1 MAAVAIDLP
10 YLSAFYSIPQV
21 TLTTLREAPTVE
33 LVNTLLVQLAAKAKE
48 HEETKAEKLRLEVEL
63 ENAVRSGQS
72 KARVLKSSV
81 DKSLEETAD
90 LRSKLKAEG
99 KHICILSQIL
109 SDTNDSLSED
119 TRLALE
125 TELQAL
131 KSTSSTSVSEVTDL
145 RSRVSS
151 LESANRD
158 TVALLE
164 AKSTAHD
171 RLAEELSTQHR
182 KTLELRR
189 EVSELEQTLQKAN
202 SASGSAKYREQ
213 SLQQEI
219 DSLKRSNDWYE
230 TELKTKSTE
239 YLKYRKEKGSRIV
252 ELQRL
257 NEDANSNFEALK
269 RTESTLRNRLEE
281 ISQKADDAFARIQQ
295 MQEDAAKTEEAFR
308 VELNSANRL
317 AELQKASA
325 DTAKQRMLDLQSSL
339 EQTRT
344 EAADEI
350 GQIRAEMETEHTDKE
365 AAERRVLELEVQ
377 VERLEADLNNTASMP
392 ATPHRG
398 INGTGI
404 GTPGRTGSPF
414 SSSTSRMK
422 GSLSFTQMYSE
433 YTTAKAELENE
444 RRRNEKLSGTIDEM
458 IQDLETRQ
466 PEIENLRA
474 DHDRLESEIVEMS
487 KIAGEVGKE
496 RDKLRKESRRWEGQ
510 VEGLTRE
517 GEVLR
522 QQLRDLSAQIKVLL
536 MEVHTREQGG
546 QSLSNTDQMMLDRV
560 ARSEIDDDAL
570 DGMTDTGRFIS
581 QHLTTFKTLRELQEQ
596 NTKLLRLTRELGEKM
611 EGDEARAKESQQA
624 QDQKEL
630 ETLREK
636 VERYKDEMKSMVTQ
650 SQSFIRE
657 RDMFRRMLSHRGQLP
672 PGTDLTSVFGQSV
685 DSGAP
690 PRTPPPGGVLNSIE
704 QSPASKDSADY
715 LKLLKEMQAHFD
727 SYRSEAAADRSALK
741 QQLDNLAKKNGELQ
755 AETAR
760 SNSQL
765 SLAHERYE
773 MLQANYA
780 MLKNENQEL
789 QRRSQGLAE
798 NAAKQDLRTQQV
810 AEDLVEAKGLLES
823 MRNESAN
830 LKAEKDFWK
839 SVEKRLT
846 EENENLSNE
855 RARLNNLNANLQNLI
870 NEREHSD
877 SEIRRRLQTQVESL
891 ESELQNTKRRLD
903 SEIDDGK
910 KSALRWE
917 YEHQQSQ
924 KRIDDLVA
932 SLGSVREELVAA
944 KTTRDHLQARV
955 NELAIEA
962 QSAEE
967 RVQVLQARPTPR
979 QAATATDSAEN
990 GTLNNS
996 GSAVSREQEL
1006 AIEVSELRRDLQ
1018 LSKGELESAN
1028 AQVEQYKAISQST
1041 EEELQSLNETQEQYR
1056 VEMDR
1061 ALEEKSDK
1069 IRDLEHRL
1077 GDVTSELSVT
1087 NSQLTNLRDEQS
1099 EAARHLE
1106 EQKSSF
1112 EVEIARLKD
1121 EDERHATTA
1130 HFHQEDLKA
1139 QAEIAQQAQQNYDN
1153 ELVKHAEAAK
1163 ALHKARTEYNQL
1175 KLEVVELRTEAETAK
1190 ANLVQSEESWTERR
1204 ERFEKELTD
1213 MRTRREEVNAQNKIL
1228 HQQLESVSGQ
1238 ISALQQNR
1246 AQQLNDADTPMSPS
1260 SSLEN
1265 LQEVIRYLRRE
1276 KEIVDVQY
1284 ELSVQEA
1291 RRLKQQ
1297 LDYAQ
1302 SQLDET
1308 RLKLDQ
1314 QRRAQGESERSTLN
1328 HNKLIETINELNL
1341 FRESSVTL
1349 RNEARQAQASLAEKT
1364 KRVEE
1369 LLEEIQPLQMKV
1381 RELENQ
1387 KEIQEGEMHLLQ
1399 EDRDRWQQ
1407 RTQNILQKYD
1417 RVDPAEMD
1425 LLKEQLATLRK
1436 ERDELEAARQPL
1448 QEEVDG
1454 IPDRLKQ
1461 VEEEASQK
1469 WHEARE
1475 RLVNQFKARSKDLS
1489 AKANERNAALQA
1501 AANEKGELEER
1512 LSTLN
1517 GELDAAKAERDEA
1530 IARAASEKSQQQA
1543 RADES
1548 TSSNGIEEGQVDE
1561 LRRNSF
1567 SDEDRK
1573 VLEEKVNAAEVRAET
1588 ESNRAE
1594 SIQSELDS
1602 CRSRISELEQ
1612 RVVSSSLMV
1621 KPVRSPLTPHLG
1633 GVAEKP

>member
-1 MAAVAIDLP
+1 M
-10 YLSAFYSIPQV
+10 
-21 TLTTLREAPTVE
+21 
-33 LVNTLLVQLAAKAKE
+33 
-48 HEETKAEKLRLEVEL
+48 
-63 ENAVRSGQS
+63 
-72 KARVLKSSV
+72 
-81 DKSLEETAD
+81 SL
-90 LRSKLKAEG
+90 
-99 KHICILSQIL
+99 
-109 SDTNDSLSED
+109 ED

-125 TELQAL
+125 TELQDV
-131 KSTSSTSVSEVTDL
+131 KSTSSTSVSEVSDL
-145 RSRVSS
+145 RSRISS

-158 TVALLE
+158 TVSLLE

-171 RLAEELSTQHR
+171 RLAEDLSTQHQ

-189 EVSELEQTLQKAN
+189 EVSELEQSLQQAK
-202 SASGSAKYREQ
+202 SASGTAKYREQ

-219 DSLKRSNDWYE
+219 ASLKRSNDWYE

-257 NEDANSNFEALK
+257 NEDANSNIEAAK
-269 RTESTLRNRLEE
+269 RTEITLRNRLEE
-281 ISQKADDAFARIQQ
+281 ISQKADDAFGRIQQ
-295 MQEDAAKTEEAFR
+295 MQEDAAKAEEAFR
-308 VELNSANRL
+308 VELDSANRL
-317 AELQKASA
+317 AALQKASA

-377 VERLEADLNNTASMP
+377 VERLEADLVNNASMP
-392 ATPHRG
+392 TTPHRG

-404 GTPGRTGSPF
+404 GTPGRFGSPF

-433 YTTAKAELENE
+433 YTATKAELEAE
-444 RRRNEKLSGTIDEM
+444 RRRNDKLSGTIDEM

-466 PEIENLRA
+466 PEIEELRV

-487 KIAGEVGKE
+487 KLADGVGKE
-496 RDKLRKESRRWEGQ
+496 RDKLRKDSRRWESQ
-510 VEGLTRE
+510 VDGLAKE

-536 MEVHTREQGG
+536 MEVHTREQGSQG
-546 QSLSNTDQMMLDRV
+546 LSTTDHMTLDRF
-560 ARSEIDDDAL
+560 ARGDVDYDAL
-570 DGMTDTGRFIS
+570 DGMTDTDRFIS
-581 QHLTTFKTLRELQEQ
+581 QHLTTFKNVRELQEQ

-624 QDQKEL
+624 QDRQEL
-630 ETLREK
+630 ESLREK

-672 PGTDLTSVFGQSV
+672 PGTDLTSIFGQSV

-690 PRTPPPGGVLNSIE
+690 PRTPPPGGVLSTIE
-704 QSPASKDSADY
+704 QSPGSKDSADY

-741 QQLDNLAKKNGELQ
+741 QQLDNLAKKNSELQ

-765 SLAHERYE
+765 GLAHERYE

-780 MLKNENQEL
+780 MLKTENQEL

-830 LKAEKDFWK
+830 LKAEKEFWK

-846 EENENLSNE
+846 EENETLTNE
-855 RARLNNLNANLQNLI
+855 RARSNTLNANLQNLI

-877 SEIRRRLQTQVESL
+877 SEIRRRLQNQVESL
-891 ESELQNTKRRLD
+891 ESELQNTKRKLD
-903 SEIDDGK
+903 TETEDGK
-910 KSALRWE
+910 RSVLRWE
-917 YEHQQSQ
+917 YEHQHNQR
-924 KRIDDLVA
+924 RIDDLVA
-932 SLGSVREELVAA
+932 SLGTVREELVAA
-944 KTTRDHLQARV
+944 KTTRDLLQARV

-979 QAATATDSAEN
+979 QPVTATDSAEN
-990 GTLNNS
+990 GASDNGGS
-996 GSAVSREQEL
+996 GVIREQEL
-1006 AIEVSELRRDLQ
+1006 AVEVSELKRDLQ
-1018 LSKGELESAN
+1018 LAKGELEN
-1028 AQVEQYKAISQST
+1028 AKSQVEQYKAISQSS
-1041 EEELQSLNETQEQYR
+1041 EEELHNLNETQDQYR
-1056 VEMDR
+1056 AEIDR
-1061 ALEEKSDK
+1061 VLEEKDAK
-1069 IRDLEHRL
+1069 IRDLEHRFE
-1077 GDVTSELSVT
+1077 DVTSELSAT
-1087 NSQLTNLRDEQS
+1087 QSQLANLRDEQS
-1099 EAARHLE
+1099 ETSRRLQ
-1106 EQKSSF
+1106 EQKSTF
-1112 EVEIARLKD
+1112 EAEIARLKD
-1121 EDERHATTA
+1121 EDERHAAAA
-1130 HFHQEDLKA
+1130 HFHQEDLKV
-1139 QAEIAQQAQQNYDN
+1139 QAEIAQQAQQNYEN

-1163 ALHKARTEYNQL
+1163 ALQKVRTEYNQL
-1175 KLEVVELRTEAETAK
+1175 KLEVVELRTEAETAR
-1190 ANLVQSEESWTERR
+1190 ANLVQSEESWSERK
-1204 ERFEKELTD
+1204 ERFERELAD
-1213 MRTRREEVNAQNKIL
+1213 MRTRREEVNAQNRLL
-1228 HQQLESVSGQ
+1228 HRQLESVSGQ
-1238 ISALQQNR
+1238 ISALQQKR
-1246 AQQLNDADTPMSPS
+1246 AQQLDDADTQMSPS

-1297 LDYAQ
+1297 LEYAQ

-1314 QRRAQGESERSTLN
+1314 QRRAQGESERSALN

-1349 RNEARQAQASLAEKT
+1349 RNEARQAQTSLAEKT

-1369 LLEEIQPLQMKV
+1369 LLEEIQPLQTRI

-1387 KEIQEGEMHLLQ
+1387 KEFQEGEMRLLQ
-1399 EDRDRWQQ
+1399 EDRDRSQQ
-1407 RTQNILQKYD
+1407 RIQNILQKYD
-1417 RVDPAEMD
+1417 RVDPAEMES
-1425 LLKEQLATLRK
+1425 LKEQVATLQK
-1436 ERDELEAARQPL
+1436 ERDELEAAKQSL
-1448 QEEVDG
+1448 QEQVDN
-1454 IPDRLKQ
+1454 IPERMKQ
-1461 VEEEASQK
+1461 VEVESTQR
-1469 WHEARE
+1469 WQDARE
-1475 RLVNQFKARSKDLS
+1475 RLVNQFKTRSKELS

-1501 AANEKGELEER
+1501 AATEKGDLEQR
-1512 LSTLN
+1512 LTSLSD
-1517 GELDAAKAERDEA
+1517 ELDAAKAERDEA
-1530 IARAASEKSQQQA
+1530 IAKAAFDKPQPKAQA
-1543 RADES
+1543 YES

-1561 LRRNSF
+1561 HRGNGN
-1567 SDEDRK
+1567 SDEHMK
-1573 VLEEKVNAAEVRAET
+1573 AIEEKLNAAELRAES

-1594 SIQSELDS
+1594 SLHSELVI
-1602 CRSRISELEQ
+1602 CRARITELEQ
-1612 RVVSSSLMV
+1612 IVVSVLFTFL
-1621 KPVRSPLTPHLG
+1621 PLTLADNPFRRSCKKALTKLP
-1633 GVAEKP
+1633 VKWNNSKPNNNTHPRCTELNRKNIWRIWLENLTKRNKKLSDSKPMRVSRLQ

>member
-1 MAAVAIDLP
+1 M
-10 YLSAFYSIPQV
+10 Q
-21 TLTTLREAPTVE
+21 T
-33 LVNTLLVQLAAKAKE
+33 
-48 HEETKAEKLRLEVEL
+48 
-63 ENAVRSGQS
+63 
-72 KARVLKSSV
+72 
-81 DKSLEETAD
+81 
-90 LRSKLKAEG
+90 
-99 KHICILSQIL
+99 
-109 SDTNDSLSED
+109 
-119 TRLALE
+119 
-125 TELQAL
+125 L
-131 KSTSSTSVSEVTDL
+131 KSTSSTSVSEVSDL
-145 RSRVSS
+145 RSRISS

-171 RLAEELSTQHR
+171 RLAEDLSTQHR
-182 KTLELRR
+182 NTLELRR
-189 EVSELEQTLQKAN
+189 EVSELQQSLQQAT
-202 SASGSAKYREQ
+202 SASATAKYREQ

-239 YLKYRKEKGSRIV
+239 YLKYRKEKGSRVV
-252 ELQRL
+252 ELQRQ
-257 NEDANSNFEALK
+257 NEDASSNIEALR
-269 RTESTLRNRLEE
+269 RTESTLRKRLEE
-281 ISQKADDAFARIQQ
+281 ISRKADDAFGRIQQ
-295 MQEDAAKTEEAFR
+295 MQEEAAKTEEAFR
-308 VELNSANRL
+308 VELDSANRL

-325 DTAKQRMLDLQSSL
+325 DTAKERMLDLQSSL

-350 GQIRAEMETEHTDKE
+350 GQIRAEMETEHNDKE

-377 VERLEADLNNTASMP
+377 VERLEADVGNNASRP

-398 INGTGI
+398 INGTGV
-404 GTPGRTGSPF
+404 GTPGRTGLPF
-414 SSSTSRMK
+414 SSSTPRMK

-433 YTTAKAELENE
+433 YTTAKAELEAE
-444 RRRNEKLSGTIDEM
+444 RRRNDKLSGTIDEM

-466 PEIENLRA
+466 PEIEDLRA
-474 DHDRLESEIVEMS
+474 DHDRLESEVVEMS
-487 KIAGEVGKE
+487 KLADEVGKE
-496 RDKLRKESRRWEGQ
+496 RDKLRKESRRWESQ
-510 VEGLTRE
+510 VGGLTRE

-536 MEVHTREQGG
+536 MEVHSREQGG
-546 QSLSNTDQMMLDRV
+546 QSLTSTDHVILDRV
-560 ARSEIDDDAL
+560 ARGQVDDDAL
-570 DGMTDTGRFIS
+570 DGMTDTDRFIS
-581 QHLTTFKTLRELQEQ
+581 NHLTTFKNIRELQEQ

-611 EGDEARAKESQQA
+611 EGDEARAKESRQA
-624 QDQKEL
+624 QDREEL

-704 QSPASKDSADY
+704 QSPGSKDSADY

-765 SLAHERYE
+765 SLAQERYE

-780 MLKNENQEL
+780 MLKTENQEL

-810 AEDLVEAKGLLES
+810 AEDLVEAKGMLES

-830 LKAEKDFWK
+830 LKAEKEFWK

-855 RARLNNLNANLQNLI
+855 RARLNTLNANLQNLI

-903 SEIDDGK
+903 SEIGDGK
-910 KSALRWE
+910 KSVLRWE

-924 KRIDDLVA
+924 KRIDDLVT
-932 SLGSVREELVAA
+932 SLGAVREELVAA

-955 NELAIEA
+955 SELTIEA
-962 QSAEE
+962 HSAEE

-979 QAATATDSAEN
+979 QAVTTTDSAEN
-990 GTLNNS
+990 GVSDNGGS
-996 GSAVSREQEL
+996 GVSREQEL
-1006 AIEVSELRRDLQ
+1006 AIEVSELKRDLQ
-1018 LSKGELESAN
+1018 LAKGELENAK
-1028 AQVEQYKAISQST
+1028 AQVAQYKAISQSS
-1041 EEELQSLNETQEQYR
+1041 EEELASLNETQDQYR

-1061 ALEEKSDK
+1061 ILDEKESK
-1069 IRDLEHRL
+1069 IRVLEDRL
-1077 GDVTSELSVT
+1077 EAVSSELSTT
-1087 NSQLTNLRDEQS
+1087 NSQLNNLRDEQS
-1099 EAARHLE
+1099 EASRHLD

-1112 EVEIARLKD
+1112 EAEIARLKD
-1121 EDERHATTA
+1121 EDERHAAAA
-1130 HFHQEDLKA
+1130 HFHQEDLKV
-1139 QAEIAQQAQQNYDN
+1139 QAKIAQQAQQNYEN
-1153 ELVKHAEAAK
+1153 ELVKHADAAK
-1163 ALHKARTEYNQL
+1163 ALQKARNEYNQL
-1175 KLEVVELRTEAETAK
+1175 KLEIVELRTEAETAK

-1204 ERFEKELTD
+1204 ERFERELAD
-1213 MRTRREEVNAQNKIL
+1213 MRTRREEVNAQNKLL
-1228 HQQLESVSGQ
+1228 HQQLEGVSGQ
-1238 ISALQQNR
+1238 ISALQQKR
-1246 AQQLNDADTPMSPS
+1246 AQQLDDADTPMSPS
-1260 SSLEN
+1260 SSFEN

-1284 ELSVQEA
+1284 ELSVQEGK
-1291 RRLKQQ
+1291 RLKQQ

-1328 HNKLIETINELNL
+1328 HNKLMETINELNL

-1349 RNEARQAQASLAEKT
+1349 RNEARQAQSSLAEKT

-1369 LLEEIQPLQMKV
+1369 LLEEIQPLQTKI

-1387 KEIQEGEMHLLQ
+1387 KEIQEGEMRLLQ

-1417 RVDPAEMD
+1417 RVDPAEMES
-1425 LLKEQLATLRK
+1425 LKEQLATLQK
-1436 ERDELEAARQPL
+1436 ERDELEAAKQPL
-1448 QEEVDG
+1448 QEQVDG
-1454 IPDRLKQ
+1454 IPERLKQ
-1461 VEEEASQK
+1461 VEADASQK
-1469 WHEARE
+1469 WQESKE
-1475 RLVNQFKARSKDLS
+1475 RMVTQFKNRSKELS

-1501 AANEKGELEER
+1501 ASREKEELEQR
-1512 LSTLN
+1512 LSSLN
-1517 GELDAAKAERDEA
+1517 SELDAAKAERDEA
-1530 IARAASEKSQQQA
+1530 IARAASDKPQQQA
-1543 RADES
+1543 QAYEA
-1548 TSSNGIEEGQVDE
+1548 TSSNGVEEGQVDE
-1561 LRRNSF
+1561 NRGNGQ
-1567 SDEDRK
+1567 SDEVMQ
-1573 VLEEKVNAAEVRAET
+1573 VLEEKLSAAEVRAET
-1588 ESNRAE
+1588 ESNKAE
-1594 SIQSELDS
+1594 SLQSELNS
-1602 CRSRISELEQ
+1602 CRSRITELEQ
-1612 RVVSSSLMV
+1612 KVVSL
-1621 KPVRSPLTPHLG
+1621 LEL
-1633 GVAEKP
+1633 

>member
-1 MAAVAIDLP
+1 MI
-10 YLSAFYSIPQV
+10 
-21 TLTTLREAPTVE
+21 
-33 LVNTLLVQLAAKAKE
+33 LA
-48 HEETKAEKLRLEVEL
+48 
-63 ENAVRSGQS
+63 
-72 KARVLKSSV
+72 
-81 DKSLEETAD
+81 
-90 LRSKLKAEG
+90 
-99 KHICILSQIL
+99 
-109 SDTNDSLSED
+109 SED

-125 TELQAL
+125 SELQAL
-131 KSTSSTSVSEVTDL
+131 KSTSSTSISEVSEL
-145 RSRVSS
+145 RSRINS
-151 LESANRD
+151 LESASRD
-158 TVALLE
+158 TVSLLE

-189 EVSELEQTLQKAN
+189 EVSGLEQSLQQAN
-202 SASGSAKYREQ
+202 SASATAKYRDQ

-252 ELQRL
+252 ELQRQ
-257 NEDANSNFEALK
+257 NEDANSNIEALK

-281 ISQKADDAFARIQQ
+281 IGQKADEAFGRIQQ

-308 VELNSANRL
+308 VELGSANRL

-339 EQTRT
+339 EQTRA

-350 GQIRAEMETEHTDKE
+350 GQMRAEIETEHTDRE
-365 AAERRVLELEVQ
+365 AAERRVLELEVV
-377 VERLEADLNNTASMP
+377 VERLEADRSNNASTP

-398 INGTGI
+398 INGGDISTQV
-404 GTPGRTGSPF
+404 RTGSPF

-433 YTTAKAELENE
+433 YTTAKAELEAE
-444 RRRNEKLSGTIDEM
+444 RRRNNKLSATIDEM

-466 PEIENLRA
+466 PEIQDLRA

-487 KIAGEVGKE
+487 KLADEVGKE
-496 RDKLRKESRRWEGQ
+496 RDMLRKDSRKWESQ
-510 VEGLTRE
+510 VQGLTKE

-522 QQLRDLSAQIKVLL
+522 QQLRDLSAQIKILL
-536 MEVHTREQGG
+536 IQVHTREQGSQG
-546 QSLSNTDQMMLDRV
+546 LSTADQTLLDRLV
-560 ARSEIDDDAL
+560 RGDVDDDAL
-570 DGMTDTGRFIS
+570 DGMTDTDRFIS
-581 QHLTTFKTLRELQEQ
+581 NYLTTFKDVRELQEQ
-596 NTKLLRLTRELGEKM
+596 NTKLLRLTRELGDRM
-611 EGDEARAKESQQA
+611 EGDEARAQQTQQA
-624 QDQKEL
+624 QDREEL
-630 ETLREK
+630 ESLREK

-657 RDMFRRMLSHRGQLP
+657 RDMFRRMLAHRGQLP

-690 PRTPPPGGVLNSIE
+690 PRTPPPGGVLTSIE
-704 QSPASKDSADY
+704 ESPGSRDSADY

-765 SLAHERYE
+765 SLAQERYE

-780 MLKNENQEL
+780 MLKSENQEL

-830 LKAEKDFWK
+830 LKAEKEFWK
-839 SVEKRLT
+839 SVEKRLM

-855 RARLNNLNANLQNLI
+855 RARLNTLNANLQNLI

-891 ESELQNTKRRLD
+891 ESELQNTKRKLD
-903 SEIDDGK
+903 SEIEDGK
-910 KSALRWE
+910 KSVLRWE
-917 YEHQQSQ
+917 YQHQQSQ

-979 QAATATDSAEN
+979 QPATATDSAEN
-990 GTLNNS
+990 GVSDNGES
-996 GSAVSREQEL
+996 GVSREQEL
-1006 AIEVSELRRDLQ
+1006 AVEVSELRRDLQ
-1018 LSKGELESAN
+1018 LAQGELGNAK
-1028 AQVEQYKAISQST
+1028 AQVDQYKAISQST
-1041 EEELQSLNETQEQYR
+1041 EEELGSLNETHDAYR
-1056 VEMDR
+1056 AEMDR
-1061 ALEEKSDK
+1061 IINEKDSK
-1069 IRDLEHRL
+1069 VRDLEQRL
-1077 GDVTSELSVT
+1077 GDITSELSAT

-1099 EAARHLE
+1099 EATRRLE
-1106 EQKSSF
+1106 EQKCTF
-1112 EVEIARLKD
+1112 EAEIARLKD
-1121 EDERHATTA
+1121 EDEQNAAAA
-1130 HFHQEDLKA
+1130 HFHQEDLKV
-1139 QAEIAQQAQQNYDN
+1139 QAEIAQQAQQNYES

-1163 ALHKARTEYNQL
+1163 ALQKVRTEYNQL
-1175 KLEVVELRTEAETAK
+1175 RLEVVELRTEAETAK
-1190 ANLVQSEESWTERR
+1190 ANLVQSEGSWSERK
-1204 ERFEKELTD
+1204 ERFERELAD
-1213 MRTRREEVNAQNKIL
+1213 MRTRREEVNAQNKLL
-1228 HQQLESVSGQ
+1228 HQQLESVASQ
-1238 ISALQQNR
+1238 ISALQQKR
-1246 AQQLNDADTPMSPS
+1246 VQQFDDADAPMSPT

-1314 QRRAQGESERSTLN
+1314 QRRAQGESERSALN
-1328 HNKLIETINELNL
+1328 HNKLMETINELNL

-1349 RNEARQAQASLAEKT
+1349 RNEARQAQTSLAEKT

-1369 LLEEIQPLQMKV
+1369 LLEQIQPLQTRI

-1387 KEIQEGEMHLLQ
+1387 KEIQEGEMRLLQ

-1425 LLKEQLATLRK
+1425 SLKEQIATLQK
-1436 ERDELEAARQPL
+1436 EREELEAAKRTL
-1448 QEEVDG
+1448 QEQVDS
-1454 IPDRLKQ
+1454 IPERLKQ
-1461 VEEEASQK
+1461 VEADASQRTK
-1469 WHEARE
+1469 E
-1475 RLVNQFKARSKDLS
+1475 RLGNQFKARSKELS
-1489 AKANERNAALQA
+1489 AKANERNVALQA
-1501 AANEKGELEER
+1501 AMKEKDELEQQ
-1512 LSTLN
+1512 LSRLN
-1517 GELDAAKAERDEA
+1517 GELDAAKVERDEA
-1530 IARAASEKSQQQA
+1530 IARAASDKSQQQA
-1543 RADES
+1543 QAHES

-1561 LRRNSF
+1561 HRRNSY
-1567 SDEDRK
+1567 SDVDMK
-1573 VLEEKVNAAEVRAET
+1573 ALEEKLTAAEVRAQTET
-1588 ESNRAE
+1588 DRAG
-1594 SIQSELDS
+1594 SLQGELDS
-1602 CRSRISELEQ
+1602 CRSRITGLEQ
-1612 RVVSSSLMV
+1612 EV
-1621 KPVRSPLTPHLG
+1621 VRSFLMSAMLDLH
-1633 GVAEKP
+1633 